1 MLSVSVWCVV
11 VVVCR
16 AHFEEAMSR
25 ARRSVSEADIR
36 KYDTFNQQQKA
47 ARGFDEFKF
56 GDGEDAE
63 EAQEGAEEEDMY

>member
-1 MLSVSVWCVV
+1 MCCVF
-11 VVVCR
+11 VVCR

-56 GDGEDAE
+56 GEGEDGD